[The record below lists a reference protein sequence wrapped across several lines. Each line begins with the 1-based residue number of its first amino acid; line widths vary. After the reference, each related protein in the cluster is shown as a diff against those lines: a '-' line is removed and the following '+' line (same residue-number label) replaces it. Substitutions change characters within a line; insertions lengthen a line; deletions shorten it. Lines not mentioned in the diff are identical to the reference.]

1 MKTYF
6 SVLAL
11 AVVMLSAC
19 GGGGSSSTTTVTG
32 DGSASLSHI
41 DWPVSVTRA
50 ITAAQGSAPTRTAD
64 QAMQEM
70 QGILEN
76 ADIIAYSDAL
86 VFTGPTGTP
95 TRVPLTCSG
104 FTCRGSVLG
113 IPFQTQISQ
122 GPNLGHDRAQAQPI
136 MVHNGIHIAQ
146 VRASDDAEGDFS
158 ASETVYYGGWMEHS
172 LFAAGVLAS
181 PKFNGYEYT
190 IGSGVSLGDASGSNP
205 VARDGHTATW
215 TGAVVGGDYS
225 VAYRE
230 HVIHGTAEVEVD
242 FTSAALDVRF
252 SDLTDL
258 DTPTRSIADMEWSNV
273 SIRGGSFSQ
282 GSGANLLKGQF
293 YGPNHEEVGGVFDR
307 NEIAGAFGGR
317 RGTQ

>member
-6 SVLAL
+6 PVLAL
-11 AVVMLSAC
+11 TVVMLSAC
-19 GGGGSSSTTTVTG
+19 GGGGSSSTTG
-32 DGSASLSHI
+32 GGSASLSHI

-50 ITAAQGSAPTRTAD
+50 ITAAQGSASTHTAA
-64 QAMQEM
+64 QAMQEL

-76 ADIIAYSDAL
+76 ADFVTFSDVL
-86 VFTGPTGTP
+86 VFRGPTGTP
-95 TRVPLTCSG
+95 ERVPVTCTG
-104 FTCRGSVLG
+104 FTCRGNLG
-113 IPFQTQISQ
+113 DVSYQAQIGR

-136 MVHNGIHIAQ
+136 MVHNGVNIAQ
-146 VRASDDAEGDFS
+146 IRASDDAEGDNS

-172 LFAAGVLAS
+172 LFAAGVIAY
-181 PKFNGYEYT
+181 PKFNGYEYA
-190 IGSGVSLGDASGSNP
+190 IGSGISLGDASGSNP
-205 VARDGHTATW
+205 APIADRTATW
-215 TGAVVGGDYS
+215 VGAVVGGDYS

-242 FTSAALDVRF
+242 FTSVTLDVTL

-258 DTPTRSIADMEWSNV
+258 DTPTRSIADIEWSNV
-273 SIRGGSFSQ
+273 PIRSGSFSQ

-293 YGPNHEEVGGVFDR
+293 YGPNHEEVGGVFDH
-307 NEIAGAFGGR
+307 NEITGAFGGR